1 MNKPLNIS
9 LLLDICG
16 IIYTEEQIIK
26 LQKLLEDLLQNK
38 NLDITKD
45 ICEDFEDSK
54 DLFYGTTEVKIK
66 TEEIRNPNEFS
77 CEKCEKKFAT
87 IKLLSQHVQSKH
99 EELAKVSKKCDKCQK
114 KFKSERALQT
124 HRKNIK
130 NCESTVPNLCQH
142 CGKVFETADQLR

>member
-38 NLDITKD
+38 NLDISITKD

-54 DLFYGTTEVKIK
+54 DLFYSCYLYLVKLIK
-66 TEEIRNPNEFS
+66 
-77 CEKCEKKFAT
+77 
-87 IKLLSQHVQSKH
+87 KLL
-99 EELAKVSKKCDKCQK
+99 C
-114 KFKSERALQT
+114 
-124 HRKNIK
+124 I
-130 NCESTVPNLCQH
+130 
-142 CGKVFETADQLR
+142 